1 MDNESGKIKGKGN
14 RKSNL
19 DPIKPSSKIFFI
31 NNELVRL
38 TYFNRAN
45 DICSL
50 YNLIKQKEQSMIYS
64 DFKKH
69 RKRAY
74 TVIDTARIFKRTKVQ
89 LQRWIDKELIHPPMG
104 AGLDGKREFRRLSYY
119 SEDDLFTIR
128 SVLAT
133 IHIGRPRKDGLVR
146 PSRDVPTER
155 ELRSLIGDAI
165 MLYTKTKDGEFIP
178 VWAEE
183 TW

>member
-1 MDNESGKIKGKGN
+1 MDNVNGDSQGKKEWQSTI
-14 RKSNL
+14 S
-19 DPIKPSSKIFFI
+19 PSTTIFFI
-31 NNELVRL
+31 NNELVRVVHS
-38 TYFNRAN
+38 NRAN
-45 DICSL
+45 NIVVV
-50 YNLIKQKEQSMIYS
+50 YNYIQNKDQTLLLS

-74 TVIDTARIFKRTKVQ
+74 TVIDTARIFKRTKMQ
-89 LQRWIDKELIHPPMG
+89 LQRWIDNELIHPPMG

-133 IHIGRPRKDGLVR
+133 IHKGRPRKDGRITPRKDLV
-146 PSRDVPTER
+146 TEK
-155 ELRSLIGDAI
+155 ELRSLIGDSI
-165 MLYTKTKDGEFIP
+165 MLYTKTEDGRFIP
-178 VWAEE
+178 VWQEE